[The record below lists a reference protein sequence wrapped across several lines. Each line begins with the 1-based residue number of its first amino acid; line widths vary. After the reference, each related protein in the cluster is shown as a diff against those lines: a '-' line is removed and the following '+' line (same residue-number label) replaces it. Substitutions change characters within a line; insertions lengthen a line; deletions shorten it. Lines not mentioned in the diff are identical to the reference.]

1 MTSKLFRHVLFLFL
15 ALCLPF
21 SLSAQETTLPQNYMM
36 EKHGIAEPFY
46 CDLEDP
52 IEEIACMAWD
62 AALGAAYQYKMV
74 EAEQHFQIFFA
85 IELAQIIQ
93 KIAQSPRNWL
103 YVKRLKIAPFLNNQ
117 DTDICLIQK
126 YGICGNHQDIF
137 HKAMAFSNIKTRHV
151 GFYFLDGDGNKNSH
165 AASEFLINNK
175 WRFIDITWSSIWM
188 SKPNQLSS
196 MLSIDEIRK
205 GLGFRISNELDLWFQ
220 TVSKDIDKFAYTH
233 RPLTGM
239 IRGNTGAVVIDL
251 DDERPLEHLP
261 NYVGSNVKHE
271 NGTTHIWTSPQS
283 QQNAKIPI
291 KLVVAGVGGCSSNG
305 PILLDDAGNEYPLQQ
320 GSNHITVP
328 NGGSFNVKRDQ
339 NEICYI
345 VFSDIALLN

>member
-1 MTSKLFRHVLFLFL
+1 MKSTLAVLLLLFI
-15 ALCLPF
+15 PF
-21 SLSAQETTLPQNYMM
+21 SGMAEKNVLPKNYMM
-36 EKHGIAEPFY
+36 EKRGIAEPFY

-62 AALGAAYQYKMV
+62 AALGTAYLYKMV
-74 EAEQHFQIFFA
+74 EAEQHFQILFA

-151 GFYFLDGDGNKNSH
+151 GFYFLDGDGNKKTH

-175 WRFIDITWSSIWM
+175 WRFIDITWSSIWL
-188 SKPNQLSS
+188 SKPHQLSS

-205 GLGFRISNELDLWFQ
+205 GVGFRISNELDLWFQ
-220 TVSKDIDKFAYTH
+220 TVSIDKFAYTH

-239 IRGNTGAVVIDL
+239 VRGNTGEVVIDL

-283 QQNAKIPI
+283 QQSAKIPL
-291 KLVVAGVGGCSSNG
+291 KLVVAGFGGCSSTG
-305 PILLDDAGNEYPLQQ
+305 PILLDDAGNEYPLKK

-345 VFSDIALLN
+345 VFSDIAVIK